1 MLHPYQP
8 RAVRGALGSCRPVPL
23 DAEYAV
29 EVVLEGVEVDRKGRR
44 RYTVTAALLPPVQ
57 PDGHSAPAP
66 GLPAHAAA
74 AALTFG
80 RAIFVELPGPRWAG
94 NPEPAADAKL

>member
-1 MLHPYQP
+1 MSITIC
-8 RAVRGALGSCRPVPL
+8 GALL
-23 DAEYAV
+23 AWIYF
-29 EVVLEGVEVDRKGRR
+29 
-44 RYTVTAALLPPVQ
+44 
-57 PDGHSAPAP
+57 
-66 GLPAHAAA
+66 AAA